1 MSTFLMEYLRG
12 CWVDIYNILRIK
24 SHKINS
30 QHCPF
35 YHNCVTNN
43 AHSLLP
49 EPSLYTTNI
58 IFHEASLHP
67 GCSYSYFYNYRKW
80 VHTQY
85 IVRYG
90 LFHLSVPP
98 NKLT

>member
-12 CWVDIYNILRIK
+12 CWVNIYNILRIK

-43 AHSLLP
+43 ARSLLP
-49 EPSLYTTNI
+49 EHRCTLLIQYFIRLHYIPDVAIHIFATTENGSIHNI
-58 IFHEASLHP
+58 S
-67 GCSYSYFYNYRKW
+67 
-80 VHTQY
+80 
-85 IVRYG
+85 
-90 LFHLSVPP
+90 
-98 NKLT
+98 